1 MGSVQHMA
9 LDRAVGVDNQDDDAV
24 PFCALQG
31 QPLGVVGCC
40 NCNDDD
46 TPHSGVPGGSHA
58 TTEDPAECQSRQ
70 LLLAAEKRFAF
81 EQGNNSNRCRSSPT
95 EGIEMTHQRIH
106 VHAK

>member
-70 LLLAAEKRFAF
+70 LLLAL
-81 EQGNNSNRCRSSPT
+81 Q
-95 EGIEMTHQRIH
+95 MHQEANKSDVVCVLGEDKHNKPRYWL
-106 VHAK
+106 